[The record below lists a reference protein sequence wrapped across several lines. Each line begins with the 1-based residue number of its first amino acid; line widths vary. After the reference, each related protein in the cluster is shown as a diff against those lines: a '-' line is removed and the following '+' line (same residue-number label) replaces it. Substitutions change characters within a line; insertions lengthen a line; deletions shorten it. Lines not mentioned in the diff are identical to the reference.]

1 MTVYNRHTNIPTSYE
16 MLSGNGEYAEIQ
28 MQIDYPEIA
37 YQQISQCAL
46 KAWKQLPS
54 SGVRTE
60 ELSKIRQGPDEP
72 YQDFV
77 ARLL

>member
-1 MTVYNRHTNIPTSYE
+1 
-16 MLSGNGEYAEIQ
+16 MLTGNGAYAEIQ
-28 MQIDYPEIA
+28 AQTEYPEIA

-54 SGVRTE
+54 SEVRTE
-60 ELSKIRQGPDEP
+60 ELSKIQQGPDEP

-77 ARLL
+77 DWLLKSDGQNCG